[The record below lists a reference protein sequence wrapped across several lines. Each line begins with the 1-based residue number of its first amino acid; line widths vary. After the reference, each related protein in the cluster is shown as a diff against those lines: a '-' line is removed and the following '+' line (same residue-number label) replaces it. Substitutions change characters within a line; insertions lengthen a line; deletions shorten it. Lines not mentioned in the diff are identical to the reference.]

1 MLCGKHVVDMMHVD
15 ACCRWRP
22 WSNASIF
29 ATRRFQQKKASASSV
44 SCKSQQEKPLKRR
57 SEMNYKPSNC
67 KVLHDEAWIKM
78 FHHSRFLN
86 HRLGAVSAMA
96 PPSDCFASGFRTA
109 LHQYNDFS
117 CLHWWPEF
125 LQGIPPTASTRASYL
140 HPIWEIFGASAASTE
155 SLGKRCTM

>member
-1 MLCGKHVVDMMHVD
+1 MLMHVAD
-15 ACCRWRP
+15 GDLGPMRASLQRDVSSRRRP
-22 WSNASIF
+22 
-29 ATRRFQQKKASASSV
+29 RHSSV

-117 CLHWWPEF
+117 LF
-125 LQGIPPTASTRASYL
+125 ALMA
-140 HPIWEIFGASAASTE
+140 
-155 SLGKRCTM
+155 